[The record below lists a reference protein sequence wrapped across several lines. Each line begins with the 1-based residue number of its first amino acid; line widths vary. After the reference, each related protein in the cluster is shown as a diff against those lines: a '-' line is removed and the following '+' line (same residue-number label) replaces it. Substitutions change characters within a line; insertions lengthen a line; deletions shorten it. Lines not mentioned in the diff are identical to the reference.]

1 LQFEARLFAL
11 VQPDQTG
18 FQRRGQLTTA
28 KLEGR
33 RFVVESVDDS
43 AIDGPIRDQGN
54 TVVKRQERIGQND
67 GCGLHHQKL
76 EPRHCYSSIILSDQ
90 DPAVPIRDWPEQE
103 RPREKL
109 IAQGAASLTD
119 AELLAVLLHTGR
131 SGQSAVELA
140 REALLRFGSLS
151 GVFGAS
157 FEEFASMKGFGPAK
171 YAQVQ
176 AVLEVT
182 KRTLGETLRQGVALS
197 SPGAVRDYLCLEL
210 GRKPY
215 EVFFALFLDSR
226 NRLLEARELFRG
238 TLGETSVYPREVVKA
253 ALAAN
258 AAAVVFAHNHPS
270 GIAEPTVADD
280 VLTDNLTAALA
291 MVDIRALDHFI
302 VAGNQ
307 IYSFAEHGRLR
318 PRRPI

>member
-1 LQFEARLFAL
+1 
-11 VQPDQTG
+11 
-18 FQRRGQLTTA
+18 
-28 KLEGR
+28 
-33 RFVVESVDDS
+33 
-43 AIDGPIRDQGN
+43 
-54 TVVKRQERIGQND
+54 
-67 GCGLHHQKL
+67 
-76 EPRHCYSSIILSDQ
+76 
-90 DPAVPIRDWPEQE
+90 VPIRDWPEQE

>member
-1 LQFEARLFAL
+1 M
-11 VQPDQTG
+11 
-18 FQRRGQLTTA
+18 
-28 KLEGR
+28 
-33 RFVVESVDDS
+33 
-43 AIDGPIRDQGN
+43 
-54 TVVKRQERIGQND
+54 
-67 GCGLHHQKL
+67 
-76 EPRHCYSSIILSDQ
+76 
-90 DPAVPIRDWPEQE
+90 PIRDWPRDE

-109 IAQGAASLTD
+109 IAHGAETLSD
-119 AELLAVLLHTGR
+119 AELLAVLLRTGR
-131 SGQSAVELA
+131 AGQSAVALA
-140 REALLRFGSLS
+140 RDALLRFGSLS
-151 GVFGAS
+151 GVFAAS
-157 FEEFASMKGFGPAK
+157 FEQFAEVKGFGAAK
-171 YAQVQ
+171 YAQLQ

-182 KRTLGETLRQGVALS
+182 KRTLGETLRQGAILN

-270 GIAEPTVADD
+270 GLAEPTAADHH
-280 VLTDNLTAALA
+280 LTATLMRALA
-291 MVDIRALDHFI
+291 VVDIRALDHFI

-307 IYSFAEHGRLR
+307 IYSFAEHGRLV
-318 PRRPI
+318 PG